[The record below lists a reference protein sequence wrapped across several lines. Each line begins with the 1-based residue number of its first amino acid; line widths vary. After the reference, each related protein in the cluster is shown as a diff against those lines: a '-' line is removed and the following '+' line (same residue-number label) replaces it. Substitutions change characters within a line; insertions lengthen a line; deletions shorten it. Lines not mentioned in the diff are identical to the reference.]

1 MAKKS
6 ALQSQSKPSKCR
18 ILVQTSGTDK
28 VKTFPFTPNGYR
40 KATNIA
46 KGVMRNKRSYAM
58 TTIAIRC
65 YEKTYEGKKSLDYN
79 TIPVALCMKSGCEL
93 GNHSE
98 KIGHRRRDAKVSRA
112 SKRDNESLAGAKRRR
127 K

>member
-6 ALQSQSKPSKCR
+6 ALQSQSKPSRCR

-46 KGVMRNKRSYAM
+46 KGVMRNKRNYAM
-58 TTIAIRC
+58 TTIAVRC
-65 YEKTYEGKKSLDYN
+65 YETSYGKASDN
-79 TIPVALCMKSGCEL
+79 WNSIPIALCTKSGCEL
-93 GNHSE
+93 ADHAGTP
-98 KIGHRRRDAKVSRA
+98 GMRRRDAKNMRG
-112 SKRDNESLAGAKRRR
+112 SKMSNSPLAGAKRRR